1 MSLISDLIYFENPAI
16 WDSFGGT
23 SSGFGG
29 LTWQM
34 FIWSV
39 VVGVLVIVWLMYN
52 IIYFRRKEGDPE
64 PKDALKA
71 GVFPHERGDVKIE
84 LTWTIAPL
92 ILVGWL
98 TFLSL
103 GPLDYMWDI
112 PDVEEADVTIEVV
125 AGSWYWGFSYAND
138 YEKPVEFTK
147 CSGNINCI
155 EVPANSIIRFNITSQ
170 DVLHAFY
177 LPDMGIKQ
185 DAVPVFDTATW
196 VFTVLVS
203 ARDEPYRIFCTEY
216 CGNSHSQMLAEIYVS
231 EVSSE

>member
-23 SSGFGG
+23 SPGFGG

-112 PDVEEADVTIEVV
+112 PDVEEADVTVEVV

-138 YEKPVEFTK
+138 YEKPAEFTK
-147 CSGNINCI
+147 CSGNLNCI

-177 LPDMGIKQ
+177 LPDM
-185 DAVPVFDTATW
+185 
-196 VFTVLVS
+196 
-203 ARDEPYRIFCTEY
+203 
-216 CGNSHSQMLAEIYVS
+216 
-231 EVSSE
+231 